1 MATVA
6 QLAVGIRNEAGPGSR
21 AFGRDVGRM
30 GRDASVATTQVGR
43 LQTKLATTGAT
54 AKSAGSQML
63 AMFGVFGGLIVV
75 AQATRAISEFEE
87 TMALAG
93 KVSRASGDQFD
104 RMAKQA
110 KMLGSTTRFT
120 AAEAADGLL
129 FLARAGFE
137 AEQAIAALPATL
149 DLAAAGVMGLGEAA
163 DLASNVVKQFGLEA
177 EQTVRVVDALIIV
190 SNRANTNVSQLGE
203 ALKYAGPVAGALGLT
218 VEQTTSALGALGDA
232 GIQAS
237 LAGTNLRGIMA
248 GLLGPTSKAKAALG
262 KMGLSLEDID
272 VEANGVVGVFE
283 RFKAANLSA
292 SDAVAIF
299 GRRNASAALV
309 LTDSVKKMAALE
321 AATILA
327 RGEAEEMSKVMA
339 GTLKGSLAALKSA
352 FEGVMIASGD
362 QGLAG
367 ALQATV
373 DVMTGVL
380 RVFGGVGH
388 TVDRFKALVVTLSLA
403 IEVLVIRFIAIK
415 ALSLVVFFGGLVR
428 SIYAAGVAARATA
441 GVFATLKASMMALG
455 GPVGVISLIA
465 TALAVGIGVFHSY
478 SRATAEQEGAMRS
491 LVDATDA
498 YSESLDRVNRQ
509 TGFEG
514 RVSSQIAAARSLVD
528 MLKQARTQSEV
539 VLGSPESQRAIYDRN
554 VRANQNR
561 GLRGGTMQ
569 NIGPFREQRT
579 DEFNSAVRDARAQ
592 LDAMQRDISSRKA
605 EIDQADMS
613 ATRRSLANLK
623 LFADVKQ
630 IVDTLGKSADFAGS
644 KFTAFRTALDE
655 MGVLKTKDQMDAL
668 ALSFAEVQ
676 SAAGGAVTPIVGAEA
691 AGGKSSGFMDAL
703 TAPLEKFR
711 EAMAKTMETVQG
723 QLRRQQEQQ
732 ALITLEMQGQ
742 TREAVQQAALFQAEG
757 VARNNLVRL
766 TQAQR
771 DAVVEGAGQLYD
783 MQEALRAQETAAAK
797 ALELEREKTR
807 ELERQA
813 DLRKGFQDSYA
824 DEVERLAE
832 NLARLRVETDQGTE
846 AGARFAEQQEMAK
859 IFMQAMNGATD
870 EQRAKLLELRDEY
883 QMMSEQQKIM
893 EAQQKITQAA
903 QQLSDAAGQA
913 FSGMVLDIVD
923 GSKSAQQALK
933 DFGKTIANM
942 VMQQIM
948 AMTVTRIFSA
958 GMMGAFGGLGGAAA
972 FGAGGMGPPAYAK
985 GAAFNRGV
993 VVPYSYGGVVGS
1005 PSYFPMSGGRT
1016 GLMGESGPEA
1026 IMPLRRGSDGKLGV
1040 QSAGNTQKN
1049 VTINMNVSTPDADSF
1064 RRSKTQIA
1072 RSLKAAQAD
1081 I

>member
-1 MATVA
+1 MATIA

-63 AMFGVFGGLIVV
+63 AMFGVFGGLMVV

-203 ALKYAGPVAGALGLT
+203 ALKYAGPVAGAVGLS
-218 VEQTTSALGALGDA
+218 VEQTAAALGALGDA

-248 GLLGPTSKAKAALG
+248 GLLGPTSKAKAAIA
-262 KMGLSLEDID
+262 KMGLSLEDLD
-272 VEANGVVGVFE
+272 VEANGIVGVFE
-283 RFKAANLSA
+283 RFRAANLSA

-309 LTDSVKKMAALE
+309 LSDSVGKMTALE
-321 AATILA
+321 VATILA

-339 GTLKGSLAALKSA
+339 GTLKGSLANLKSA
-352 FEGVMIASGD
+352 FEGVMLASGD
-362 QGLAG
+362 AGLAG

-373 DVMTGVL
+373 DVATSVL

-388 TVDRFKALVVTLSLA
+388 TVDRFKFGVNALVFA
-403 IEVLVIRFIAIK
+403 IEVLVVRFVALKAIA
-415 ALSLVVFFGGLVR
+415 LVSFFGGLTR
-428 SIYAAGVAARATA
+428 SVVAAAVAARATA
-441 GVFATLKASMMALG
+441 GAFGMLKASMAVLA
-455 GPVGVISLIA
+455 GPAGVIGLIS
-465 TALAVGIGVFHSY
+465 TALAVGVASFSNY
-478 SRATAEQEGAMRS
+478 SRATKEQEEAIRA
-491 LVDATDA
+491 LKAATDA
-498 YSESLDRVNRQ
+498 YAESLDRVNRQ

-514 RVSSQIAAARSLVD
+514 RVSSQIAATKALSESLR
-528 MLKQARTQSEV
+528 QAQAASAA
-539 VLGSPESQRAIYDRN
+539 VLGSDADQQLKYEQDRKA
-554 VRANQNR
+554 RFQFNR
-561 GLRGGTMQ
+561 GSLGEY
-569 NIGPFREQRT
+569 NFKPQRT
-579 DEFNSAVRDARAQ
+579 EEMRQAIRNAQQQIAIVGRDVLGRVGEIQ
-592 LDAMQRDISSRKA
+592 SSDMA
-605 EIDQADMS
+605 PQAKQI
-613 ATRRSLANLK
+613 AIFK
-623 LFADVKQ
+623 LLNDVKQ
-630 IVDTLGKSADFAGS
+630 IMDNLGKSADLTGASFKHFKNVMDQLGVSKTAEELGKISEELSKVQEGVTVQAIAPEAG
-644 KFTAFRTALDE
+644 
-655 MGVLKTKDQMDAL
+655 V
-668 ALSFAEVQ
+668 
-676 SAAGGAVTPIVGAEA
+676 
-691 AGGKSSGFMDAL
+691 GKSSGFMDAL
-703 TAPLEKFR
+703 TAPLERFR

-813 DLRKGFQDSYA
+813 DLRNQFQDSYA
-824 DEVERLAE
+824 DEVERLSE
-832 NLARLRVETDQGTE
+832 NLARLRVEMNQGTE
-846 AGARFAEQQEMAK
+846 AGARFAEQQQMAK

-870 EQRAKLLELRDEY
+870 EQRAKLLELGGDY
-883 QMMSEQQKIM
+883 QMLTEQIKIM
-893 EAQQKITQAA
+893 EEQKKITEAA
-903 QQLSDAAGQA
+903 QRLSDAAGQA

-948 AMTVTRIFSA
+948 AMTVTRLFSA

-972 FGAGGMGPPAYAK
+972 FGAGGMGPPAYAN

-993 VVPYSYGGVVGS
+993 VVPYSYGGIVGS
-1005 PSYFPMSGGRT
+1005 PSYFPMAGGRT